1 MRLRRLGGWRLLVCL
16 SIGLLSAPFLRISPL
31 SAAQSGSPQLTADL
45 DGRTIALSDVGNW
58 YCHDF
63 AWPKIHCF
71 STSARLEA
79 AVSSFT
85 SSSSITYMTVY
96 DYTAYQ
102 GPYMYFSQ
110 DYTVLATIGWN
121 DRVSSFIVH
130 NSQSGV
136 FWTDWFY
143 TGTRFDWCCN
153 QGWAS
158 LGSFDNVFSS
168 IYVN

>member
-1 MRLRRLGGWRLLVCL
+1 MALLRP
-16 SIGLLSAPFLRISPL
+16 STLSAG
-31 SAAQSGSPQLTADL
+31 QVGGPQLTADL
-45 DGRTIALSDVGNW
+45 DGSTIALAQVGNW

-63 AWPKIHCF
+63 AWPRIHCF
-71 STSARLEA
+71 STGARLDS
-79 AVSSFT
+79 AVASLT
-85 SSSSITYMTVY
+85 STSSITYMTVY

-130 NSQSGV
+130 NSQSGA

-143 TGTRFDWCCN
+143 TGTRYDWCCN
-153 QGWAS
+153 QGLAS
-158 LGSFDNVFSS
+158 LGSYDNVFSS
-168 IYVN
+168 IYRN

>member
-1 MRLRRLGGWRLLVCL
+1 MRRLIGWRLVARVFA
-16 SIGLLSAPFLRISPL
+16 GLLVAAMLRPSAL
-31 SAAQSGSPQLTADL
+31 SAAQPASPQLTADL
-45 DGRTIALSDVGNW
+45 DGKPIALSEVGNW

-71 STSARLEA
+71 STGPMLESAVA
-79 AVSSFT
+79 SFT
-85 SSSSITYMTVY
+85 ATPSVTYMTVY

-110 DYTVLATIGWN
+110 DYTILATIGWN

-130 NSQSGV
+130 NSLSGV

-158 LGSFDNVFSS
+158 LGSYDNVFSS
-168 IYVN
+168 IYQN

>member
-1 MRLRRLGGWRLLVCL
+1 LRRLVGWPVVALVAV
-16 SIGLLSAPFLRISPL
+16 GLLTATLRPSTL
-31 SAAQSGSPQLTADL
+31 SAAQLGSAQLAADL
-45 DGRTIALSDVGNW
+45 DGKTIALAEVGNW

-63 AWPKIHCF
+63 SWPKIHCF
-71 STSARLEA
+71 STGPQLEL
-79 AVSSFT
+79 AVASFT
-85 SSSSITYMTVY
+85 STSSITYMTVY
-96 DYTAYQ
+96 DYTTYQ

-143 TGTRFDWCCN
+143 TGTRFTWCCN

-158 LGSFDNVFSS
+158 LGSYDNVFSS
-168 IYVN
+168 IYRS